1 MQVLDARLGDVYTG
15 GDGGSSPAGGAVDAT
30 VVSPGGGPD
39 ANSHD
44 QRASF
49 DSDAAVQVRR
59 RVLYSVVQLLMRRL
73 GPQCRMPGEAG
84 RFGNGAWAVLQAV
97 LGHEDSDDGDVV
109 VAELTTHRASVQF
122 LVRRAST
129 GLARFASF
137 WLC

>member
-1 MQVLDARLGDVYTG
+1 MYAVL
-15 GDGGSSPAGGAVDAT
+15 
-30 VVSPGGGPD
+30 
-39 ANSHD
+39 
-44 QRASF
+44 
-49 DSDAAVQVRR
+49 
-59 RVLYSVVQLLMRRL
+59 VVQLLMRRL

-137 WLC
+137 WLCQRRCWDCLSSWTAWTRSRELSVEMHGRMWSMASYDYRVS